1 MLNSNYPNSGSK
13 SVKARQYNFRTAP
26 RLAACCLLA
35 LAPAAAQD
43 ASPTTGHKLTLIF
56 EQRGRYEDRTGNN
69 FGKDVDVATGLFRTR
84 LGLTYTPVPW
94 LKFTGVVQDCRAP
107 WYGPGAPSTMRDE
120 ADWHEGYVE
129 LFPSSR
135 QGFGMTAGRKMLISY
150 GEGRLIGISQWTNTS
165 RTYDH
170 ARLYWRS
177 ERVRFEVLMV
187 SQVKVRIG
195 EFNRPELGDRLWG
208 TYNVFN
214 IYRSNS
220 LEAYVLRRD
229 QNRPGGFTGGSTQDG
244 TDKLGINTA
253 GFRAAGPVASG
264 VKYSLEAALQKGKV
278 GPADLSAG
286 AWVATL
292 ARRWSVANHSL
303 DVSAEYRYASG
314 TANPADPTHSGTFDQ
329 LYAANHDK
337 FGHEDLLGWRNI
349 HNIRSLATLA
359 LTKNLSLNFM
369 YDNYWLADLKD
380 ALYNGSGKAIVRS
393 PTGTAGRHVGQ
404 ETDLYGTYKHGH
416 FTFGAG
422 YGHFFSGQF
431 IQKTTPG
438 VGPTYLYVFHAYN
451 L

>member
-1 MLNSNYPNSGSK
+1 
-13 SVKARQYNFRTAP
+13 
-26 RLAACCLLA
+26 
-35 LAPAAAQD
+35 
-43 ASPTTGHKLTLIF
+43 
-56 EQRGRYEDRTGNN
+56 
-69 FGKDVDVATGLFRTR
+69 
-84 LGLTYTPVPW
+84 
-94 LKFTGVVQDCRAP
+94 
-107 WYGPGAPSTMRDE
+107 
-120 ADWHEGYVE
+120 
-129 LFPSSR
+129 
-135 QGFGMTAGRKMLISY
+135 
-150 GEGRLIGISQWTNTS
+150 
-165 RTYDH
+165 
-170 ARLYWRS
+170 
-177 ERVRFEVLMV
+177 MV

-292 ARRWSVANHSL
+292 ARRWTVANHSL

-393 PTGTAGRHVGQ
+393 PSGTAGRHVGQ

-431 IQKTTPG
+431 IQRTTPG